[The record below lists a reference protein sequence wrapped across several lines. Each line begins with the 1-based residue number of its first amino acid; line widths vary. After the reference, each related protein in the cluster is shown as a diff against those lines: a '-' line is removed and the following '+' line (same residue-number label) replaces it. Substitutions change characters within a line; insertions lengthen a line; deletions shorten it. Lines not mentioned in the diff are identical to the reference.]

1 MNVTSPESV
10 LEEQLR
16 RLIPEIVDQQ
26 TPEWPVDLF
35 DPTSLA
41 AQSRPVFPSSC

>member
-1 MNVTSPESV
+1 MTDTFPESAV
-10 LEEQLR
+10 EEQLR

-26 TPEWPVDLF
+26 ISEWPVDLF

-41 AQSRPVFPSSC
+41 AQSRPVLPSSC